1 MLDTYNEHNPNN
13 PINQEQYSESFESD
27 VLSECLDYAK
37 EFNDYEL
44 IEKAIVNQE
53 TIIEKAVCG
62 INTLIFEA
70 QIVRNLPLINKLQ
83 KIKVLLISNL
93 KK

>member
-1 MLDTYNEHNPNN
+1 MLDTYNDHNPDN

-53 TIIEKAVCG
+53 TIIEKAVSE
-62 INTLIFEA
+62 IEFLIDSLNHNTMFKN
-70 QIVRNLPLINKLQ
+70 RMYKLRTLLKSNQ
-83 KIKVLLISNL
+83 K
-93 KK
+93 

>member
-1 MLDTYNEHNPNN
+1 MPDTYNDYNPDN

-44 IEKAIVNQE
+44 IENAIVNQE
-53 TIIEKAVCG
+53 TIIEKAVSE

-70 QIVRNLPLINKLQ
+70 QIVRNLPLVNRLQ
-83 KIKVLLISNL
+83 KIKALLTSNL

>member
-1 MLDTYNEHNPNN
+1 MLDTYNDHNPDN

-53 TIIEKAVCG
+53 TIIEKAVSE
-62 INTLIFEA
+62 IEFLMDSLNHNTMVKNRLY
-70 QIVRNLPLINKLQ
+70 KLRT
-83 KIKVLLISNL
+83 LLKSNQNDH
-93 KK
+93 